1 MYPRPNPTEKAI
13 NDAPSAIGLRPDKNP
28 NVSECSTSM
37 CGVWIPNDSSRYSV
51 KRWCIPSSADNPII
65 PIPIVILQEFHMEST
80 LTLVLHVCGD
90 RLFPI
95 FSTMF
100 AFFT

>member
-65 PIPIVILQEFHMEST
+65 PIPIVNTARIPYGIHIDFGASCMW
-80 LTLVLHVCGD
+80 
-90 RLFPI
+90 
-95 FSTMF
+95 
-100 AFFT
+100 